1 MEPSLLSA
9 QQPAIIVIFGITGDL
24 SRRKLLPALYHLLK
38 EDLLHEK
45 TVILGLTRR
54 SITADDVL
62 AQTELC
68 INEQDGICDPAV
80 VKKVRERLKV
90 VQLDVDKDEAYVE
103 LSKILDNIEEENKL
117 CMNRL
122 YYLSVPPQATKPIVE
137 LLGNH
142 GLNKSCR
149 HGTGSTRLLIEK
161 PFGYDLA
168 SAQDLI
174 NILKKHFTEEQLFRI
189 DHYLAKESVQNILIF
204 RHSNIFEELWSDKFI
219 SHIVVS
225 ASEKIGIE
233 GRVSFYEELGA
244 LRDIIQSHL
253 FQLLSLVTLDL
264 PASINS
270 ENIHRSKL
278 QLLNAIKPIA
288 EDSVADQTVRG
299 QYKGYKE
306 EVSNP
311 LSSRETY
318 AAIQIQ
324 IANQRWEETKVLLKT
339 GKALDKKETEIKVVF
354 RPVNAEAPPNVLI
367 FRLQPKEGIELDLEV
382 KKPGLEREV
391 QIAAMDFSY
400 KVTFDD
406 NGHPDAY
413 ERVLVDAVK
422 GDHTLFS
429 TSDEVLASW
438 KVVES
443 VIRVWEKDSNG
454 LEVYDQGSIGPSS
467 AEKIIKRVSVK

>member
-1 MEPSLLSA
+1 MESSLPSA

-54 SITADDVL
+54 NITADEVL

-68 INEQDGICDPAV
+68 INEQDGICDPTV

-90 VQLDVDKDEAYVE
+90 VQLDVDKDEAYAG
-103 LSKILDNIEEENKL
+103 LSKMLDNIEEENKL

-122 YYLSVPPQATKPIVE
+122 YYLSVPPQATRPIVE
-137 LLGNH
+137 LLGGH
-142 GLNKSCR
+142 GLNMSCQ

-174 NILKKHFTEEQLFRI
+174 NVLKKHFTEEQLFRI
-189 DHYLAKESVQNILIF
+189 DHYLAKESVQNILTF

-264 PASINS
+264 PASLNS
-270 ENIHRSKL
+270 DNIHRSKL

-288 EDSVADQTVRG
+288 EVSVAEQTVRG

-311 LSSRETY
+311 SSSRETY
-318 AAIQIQ
+318 AAIQVQ
-324 IANQRWEETKVLLKT
+324 IANQRWEKTKVLLKT

-354 RPVNAEAPPNVLI
+354 KPENAEAPPNVLI

-382 KKPGLEREV
+382 KRPGLEREV

-438 KVVES
+438 KIVES
-443 VIRVWEKDSNG
+443 VIRVWEKGSNG
-454 LEVYDQGSIGPSS
+454 LEIYEQGSVGPDS
-467 AEKIIKRVSVK
+467 AEKIIKRVSTK